1 MMREKFFRRLAL
13 CFLVKLER
21 SGHRTTSPAVYWQKL
36 VRTAS
41 VDDAPWSQP
50 SLRSRL
56 GMGISQAR
64 PLLSRLVPAPPIP
77 ARPFGLGLR
86 FDEALLV
93 APYCPAPEVSSQPTK
108 RAACSTRF
116 RTMQAQRTLSRRA
129 ETTGSAGTESG
140 RVGNAD
146 APKG

>member
-1 MMREKFFRRLAL
+1 MTRENFFRRWSL
-13 CFLVKLER
+13 CFLVMLER

-56 GMGISQAR
+56 GMGLSQAR
-64 PLLSRLVPAPPIP
+64 PLLSRLVPAPLIP

-93 APYCPAPEVSSQPTK
+93 ARQCLAARSIKPTPRNSAALADGGARVKCRMTYRGGKLEEV
-108 RAACSTRF
+108 
-116 RTMQAQRTLSRRA
+116 
-129 ETTGSAGTESG
+129 
-140 RVGNAD
+140 
-146 APKG
+146 

>member
-56 GMGISQAR
+56 GMGISQAW
-64 PLLSRLVPAPPIP
+64 PLLSRLFPAPLIP
-77 ARPFGLGLR
+77 ARPFGLGWH

-93 APYCPAPEVSSQPTK
+93 APSKVSCQKYQANPRNERRVADKNARCK
-108 RAACSTRF
+108 RK
-116 RTMQAQRTLSRRA
+116 
-129 ETTGSAGTESG
+129 SA
-140 RVGNAD
+140 
-146 APKG
+146 